1 MLRAPADGSSGGGRR
16 PQKVK
21 WVVDTFEPV
30 RRLFFNHT
38 EFQIVGPPSPQGN
51 ANGSQWA
58 LLAGSVKNT
67 SKGSWEAMRAAK
79 TDAGVHDTMDQSDC
93 GSTLKE
99 IVVFREPQV
108 VHGK

>member
-1 MLRAPADGSSGGGRR
+1 M
-16 PQKVK
+16 K

-58 LLAGSVKNT
+58 LLAGSVK
-67 SKGSWEAMRAAK
+67 GAMDRTKHTCTRLALGLSGVSLLAALIYIIFIFMQL
-79 TDAGVHDTMDQSDC
+79 TY
-93 GSTLKE
+93 
-99 IVVFREPQV
+99 
-108 VHGK
+108 